1 MSTVAMILFISII
14 TLSVPCFWSNKEN
27 EALKQLEC
35 TQHARASFEWSHL
48 WVLSERSGFGN
59 LLVLVSSDCKYKR
72 NSHRVVRCEVITFL
86 TQSPIVR

>member
-35 TQHARASFEWSHL
+35 TQQELHL
-48 WVLSERSGFGN
+48 SGHTFGFC
-59 LLVLVSSDCKYKR
+59 LRDQDLEICW
-72 NSHRVVRCEVITFL
+72 F
-86 TQSPIVR
+86 